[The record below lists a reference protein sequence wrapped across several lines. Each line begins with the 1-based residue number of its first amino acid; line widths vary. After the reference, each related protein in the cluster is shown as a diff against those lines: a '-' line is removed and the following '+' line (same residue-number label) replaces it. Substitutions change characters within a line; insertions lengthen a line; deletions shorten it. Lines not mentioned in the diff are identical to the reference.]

1 MSNFDIALGILLI
14 AEYRPVLN
22 RLRNVDI
29 LLDSCNHGILSFLGI
44 VLFFCFGTICDDNDE
59 GFALITTTAGG
70 MVCLGMFR
78 SCRQAVTCVGKK
90 Y

>member
-44 VLFFCFGTICDDNDE
+44 VLFFVLEQSVMIMMKV
-59 GFALITTTAGG
+59 LH
-70 MVCLGMFR
+70 L
-78 SCRQAVTCVGKK
+78 
-90 Y
+90 